1 MKKYFIIFII
11 GVIIISIIFYLIRGN
26 MSKVKI
32 SNESI
37 INSNNIRLEYRVI
50 EMRNYNYYIFNINED
65 VQKFDVLSYDDK
77 VISSNTLDNDDVV
90 ALKNILVECNV
101 NKWDGFDAADKN
113 VLDGKMFTFNLKVD
127 DVTIYASGSNA
138 FPKYYKE
145 FNDKLNQIIKKYD
158 IIE

>member
-37 INSNNIRLEYRVI
+37 INSNNIHLEYRVI

>member
-32 SNESI
+32 SNENI
-37 INSNNIRLEYRVI
+37 INSNNIHLEYRVI